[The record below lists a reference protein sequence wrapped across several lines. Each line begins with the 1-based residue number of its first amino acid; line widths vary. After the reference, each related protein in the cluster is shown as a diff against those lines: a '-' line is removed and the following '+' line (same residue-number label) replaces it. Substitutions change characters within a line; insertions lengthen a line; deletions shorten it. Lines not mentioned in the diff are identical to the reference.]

1 MYSFQVHQQFGQYDV
16 VDRYIIEVLIHGRY
30 MKRHQLSKQNRDEAL
45 RACKYNSRID
55 RNGLAI

>member
-30 MKRHQLSKQNRDEAL
+30 MKMHQLSKRYRDEAL
-45 RACKYNSRID
+45 
-55 RNGLAI
+55 